1 MGDPAA
7 LIPEL
12 YGPLAACCKG
22 IHTPCC
28 AEDILPRALLFIA
41 SIGDL
46 EAYGEGMCGEG
57 AIWFIAMY

>member
-28 AEDILPRALLFIA
+28 AADILPRALLPKP
-41 SIGDL
+41 SNGDR
-46 EAYGEGMCGEG
+46 EVYGEGMCEEG
-57 AIWFIAMY
+57 AMWFIAMY